1 VTTSSRGVA
10 SSAAAERPGAA
21 ETARRIRAGDL
32 SPVQAVEDA
41 LIRIEEID
49 PGLNAFCLVLDD
61 EARLAA
67 QVAEDR
73 LGSGE
78 SLGPLGGVPVTV
90 KDAIWQRGLP
100 ATCGSRALAGFLPQS
115 TAVAVER
122 LEAGGAIVIGRT
134 NVPELCLRGSCANLL
149 HGVTRNPWDP
159 SRTPGGSSGG
169 AAAAVAAGMGDLAL
183 GTDGGGSVRIPASFC
198 GIAALKPTFGL
209 IPKEPWWP
217 GWMSLNHLGPMAR
230 TVEDLVLA
238 LSVMAGPDPA
248 DPLSLPSLNG
258 GDADI
263 DGARVAW
270 SDSLGDVPLDDG
282 VRDTFRA
289 AVERFGTLGVEIEEA
304 DPGLAR
310 PIDAWNTIAVTDTFA
325 SDGRLLETGLLE
337 DDTRAVVEAGAKV
350 TGPQYAEARNEAHRY
365 SQAMAAF
372 FGGFDLLLTPA
383 TEVVAFGAEEVAP
396 RVIGGQE
403 VGEFYDDWCHFL
415 YPFNLTGQPAASV
428 PMGTAEHG
436 MPIGLQIVGR
446 RFEDSLVLAA
456 AAAWERL
463 APWPLPA

>member
-1 VTTSSRGVA
+1 
-10 SSAAAERPGAA
+10 
-21 ETARRIRAGDL
+21 
-32 SPVQAVEDA
+32 VQAVADA
-41 LIRIEEID
+41 LLRIEEVD
-49 PGLNAFCLVLDD
+49 PGLNAFCLVLDE

-67 QVAEDR
+67 QVAEDHV
-73 LGSGE
+73 GSGE

-100 ATCGSRALAGFLPQS
+100 ATCGSRALAGFVPQS

-122 LEAGGAIVIGRT
+122 LEAAGAIVIGRT

-149 HGVTRNPWDP
+149 HGVTRNPCDP

-217 GWMSLNHLGPMAR
+217 GWMALNHFGPMAR
-230 TVEDLVLA
+230 SVEDLALA
-238 LSVMAGPDPA
+238 LSVMAGPDAA
-248 DPLSLPSLNG
+248 DPLSLPEL
-258 GDADI
+258 
-263 DGARVAW
+263 DGARPELGGVRVAW
-270 SDSLGDVPLDDG
+270 TDSMGEVPLDDG
-282 VRDTFRA
+282 VRQTFRH
-289 AVERFGTLGVEIEEA
+289 AVERFGSLGLELEQA

-310 PIDAWNTIAVTDTFA
+310 PLDAWNTIAVTDSYA
-325 SDGRLLETGLLE
+325 SDGHLLKTGLLE
-337 DDTRAVVEAGAKV
+337 DATREVLEAGAKV
-350 TGPQYAEARNEAHRY
+350 TGSQYAEARNEAHRY
-365 SQAMAAF
+365 SQAVAAF
-372 FGGFDLLLTPA
+372 FGRYDLLLTPA

-396 RVIGGQE
+396 RVIGGQA

-446 RFEDSLVLAA
+446 RFEDQLVLAA
-456 AAAWERL
+456 AAAWEQL